1 MRDVVV
7 VGAGI
12 IGLATA
18 MRLLERHPGLKVLV
32 VDKEA
37 DIGHHQTGHNSG
49 VIHRGI
55 YYAPGSLKAQLC
67 VQGAERLTAFCDAHD
82 IPYRLC
88 GKLILA
94 ADASEVPALRELQRR
109 GEANGVPELRWLEAD
124 EIASIEPHAVGVAAL
139 HSPLTGIV
147 DFSRVARA
155 YADEVVARGGEIALA
170 APVTSLREQSDHVEV
185 VAGGRTIKAGLVITC
200 AGLQSDRVAAMT
212 EPGREQLRIIP
223 FRGDYYVLAPSRSD
237 LARGLIYP
245 VPDPTFP
252 FLGVH
257 FTPRMDGSTWVGP
270 NAVLAA
276 AREGYRL
283 RDVSVR
289 DLAGT
294 LLFRGFWRMA
304 LRYWR
309 TGLAEMWRDVS
320 RHAFAD
326 ALRRYVPELRD
337 DDLVSRTSGVRA
349 QAMAATGD
357 LVDDFVVTGSGRSI
371 HVRNAP
377 SPAATSSL
385 AIADLIVDRA
395 DERLPRPGHLTASV

>member
-109 GEANGVPELRWLEAD
+109 GEANGVPELRWLEGD

-155 YADEVVARGGEIALA
+155 YADEVVALGGEIALA
-170 APVTSLREQSDHVEV
+170 APVTSLREHADQVEV
-185 VAGGRTIKAGLVITC
+185 VAGGRTINAGLVITC

-212 EPGREQLRIIP
+212 EPGRDQLRIIP

-237 LARGLIYP
+237 LAHGLIYP

-283 RDVSVR
+283 RDISVR

-294 LLFRGFWRMA
+294 LFFRGFWRMA

-320 RHAFAD
+320 RHAFAE

-385 AIADLIVDRA
+385 AIADLIVDRV
-395 DERLPRPGHLTASV
+395 DERLVELA